1 MPEATFHFPPDFLWG
16 VATAAHQ
23 VEGYNQNNQWWEW
36 EQRPGTI
43 KHNHHSEAACDWWRN
58 AEQDFNL
65 AASMGLKSLRLS
77 VEWSRIE
84 PEPGQFD
91 TAALARYREMLSALR
106 ARNIIPM
113 VTLHHFT
120 DPLWFA
126 QRGGWLAPDAIARFT
141 RFVEEVV
148 TRLGDLV
155 NLWCT
160 INEPNVYAYMG
171 YVAGVF
177 PPGEHDLIKAT
188 AVLRALLR
196 AHAAA
201 YRTLHRLQ
209 PEAQVGL
216 AHNLRFFD
224 PAHPNRP
231 QDQLIARL
239 LDTTYN
245 ESVLTPLASG
255 FWRLPTGWGPA
266 WGLRNTL
273 DWIGINYYTRSEI
286 AFDWHARETLFGRE
300 MPNPQAEPLDGG
312 YGQLYPKG
320 MARAVARIARRFR
333 KPIYI
338 TENGIPDADDDQ
350 RPRALILH
358 LHQLWRIM
366 QENFPVRGYYHWTL
380 VDNFEW
386 AEGWTLRFGLVEMD
400 PYTGERAMRP
410 SANLYASIV
419 RANAI
424 TPELIDAYA
433 PELRSSLLP

>member
-1 MPEATFHFPPDFLWG
+1 MPEAIFHFPPDFLWG

-43 KHNHHSEAACDWWRN
+43 KRNHRSEAACDWWRN

-65 AASMGLKSLRLS
+65 AASLGLKSLRLS

-91 TAALARYREMLSALR
+91 ATALARYREMLSALR

-120 DPLWFA
+120 DPLWFT
-126 QRGGWLAPDAIARFT
+126 QRGGWLAPDAIAHFT

-155 NLWCT
+155 TLWCT

-171 YVAGVF
+171 YVAGIF
-177 PPGEHDLIKAT
+177 PPGEHDLVKAT
-188 AVLRALLR
+188 AVLRTLLR

-224 PAHPNRP
+224 PAHPGRL
-231 QDQLIARL
+231 QDKLITRL
-239 LDTTYN
+239 LDSAYN

-300 MPNPQAEPLDGG
+300 MPGPQAEPLDGG

-400 PYTGERAMRP
+400 PFTGERAMRP

-424 TPELIDAYA
+424 TPELIDAYT
-433 PELRSSLLP
+433 PELRSTLLP

>member
-1 MPEATFHFPPDFLWG
+1 MPEAIFHFPPDFLWG

-36 EQRPGTI
+36 EQQPGTI
-43 KHNHHSEAACDWWRN
+43 KHNHRSEAACDWWRN
-58 AEQDFNL
+58 PEQDFNL
-65 AASMGLKSLRLS
+65 AASLGIKSMRLS

-91 TAALARYREMLSALR
+91 TEALARYRDMLSALR
-106 ARNIIPM
+106 ARNIVPM

-120 DPLWFA
+120 EPLWFA
-126 QRGGWLAPDAIARFT
+126 QQGGWLAPDAVTRFV
-141 RFVEEVV
+141 RFVEEVA

-177 PPGEHDLIKAT
+177 PPGEHNWLKAT
-188 AVLRALLR
+188 AVLRTLLK
-196 AHAAA
+196 AHVAA
-201 YRTLHRLQ
+201 YRTLHRIQ

-224 PAHPNRP
+224 PAHGSP
-231 QDQLIARL
+231 QEALIAGL
-239 LDTTYN
+239 LDAAYN
-245 ESVLTPLASG
+245 ESILAPLARG

-286 AFDWHARETLFGRE
+286 AFDLHARETFFGRE
-300 MPNPQAEPLDGG
+300 VLGPQAEALDGG

-333 KPIYI
+333 NKPIYI

-350 RPRALILH
+350 RPRALLLH

-380 VDNFEW
+380 TDNFEW
-386 AEGWTLRFGLVEMD
+386 AEGWTLRFGLIEMD
-400 PYTGERAMRP
+400 PYTGERALRP
-410 SANLYASIV
+410 SAHLYSSLI
-419 RANAI
+419 RANAL